1 MNDSLLRVSV
11 AGGPGTG
18 KLALLK
24 SLLPILSHE
33 FRVSEIYEFP
43 MTVCVDLNLKEM
55 LPEDKQYLREVLPDW
70 AESYSPDGILRPGR
84 QLCTKDGRRLG
95 NAFITRELEPIPTL
109 VLLAVWEVVTDAG
122 NVLKMTSEE
131 IRELF
136 YVGDYIAHLHTIPGL
151 RNVAHERES

>member
-1 MNDSLLRVSV
+1 MNDSLLRVAV
-11 AGGPGTG
+11 AGGPGSG
-18 KLALLK
+18 KLTLLRN
-24 SLLPILSHE
+24 LLPILSHE

-43 MTVCVDLNLKEM
+43 MTVCVDLTLKEL
-55 LPEDKQYLREVLPDW
+55 LPEDKQYLQQVLPDW
-70 AESYSPDGILRPGR
+70 AESYSPDGILCPGR

-95 NAFITRELEPIPTL
+95 NGFITRELEPIPTL

-136 YVGDYIAHLHTIPGL
+136 YVGDYIAHPHTIPGL
-151 RNVAHERES
+151 RNLPREPE

>member
-1 MNDSLLRVSV
+1 MKDLFLRVSV
-11 AGGPGTG
+11 AGGPGSG
-18 KLALLK
+18 KLTLLR
-24 SLLPILSHE
+24 SLVPILSHE

-43 MTVCVDLNLKEM
+43 MTVCVDLRLKER
-55 LPEDKQYLREVLPDW
+55 LPEDEEYLQQVLPDW
-70 AESYSPDGILRPGR
+70 AESYSPDGILCPGR

-109 VLLAVWEVVTDAG
+109 VLVAVWEIVTDAG
-122 NVLKMTSEE
+122 NVLKMTAQE

-151 RNVAHERES
+151 RNLIRESE

>member
-11 AGGPGTG
+11 AGGPGSG
-18 KLALLK
+18 KLTLLR

-33 FRVSEIYEFP
+33 FRVSEVYEFP
-43 MTVCVDLNLKEM
+43 MTVCVDLNPKVM
-55 LPEDKQYLREVLPDW
+55 LPEDKRYLQQVLPDW
-70 AESYSPDGILRPGR
+70 AESYSPDGILCPGR

-95 NAFITRELEPIPTL
+95 NAFITRELESIPTIVL
-109 VLLAVWEVVTDAG
+109 VTVWEVVTDAG
-122 NVLKMTSEE
+122 NVLKMTAQE

-151 RNVAHERES
+151 RNIKDE

>member
-11 AGGPGTG
+11 AGGPGSG
-18 KLALLK
+18 KLTLLR

-33 FRVSEIYEFP
+33 FRVSEVYEFP
-43 MTVCVDLNLKEM
+43 MTVCVDLTLKEM
-55 LPEDKQYLREVLPDW
+55 LPEDKEYLRQVLPDW
-70 AESYSPDGILRPGR
+70 AESYSPDGILCPGR

-109 VLLAVWEVVTDAG
+109 VLVAVWEVVTDAG
-122 NVLKMTSEE
+122 NVMKMTAQE

-136 YVGDYIAHLHTIPGL
+136 YVGDYIANLHTIPGL
-151 RNVAHERES
+151 RNLIREPE

>member
-11 AGGPGTG
+11 AGGPGSG
-18 KLALLK
+18 KLTLLR

-55 LPEDKQYLREVLPDW
+55 LPEDEEYLQQVLPDW

-95 NAFITRELEPIPTL
+95 NAFITREAGMVAAIISIPI
-109 VLLAVWEVVTDAG
+109 WEVVTDAG
-122 NVLKMTSEE
+122 NVMKMTAQE

-151 RNVAHERES
+151 RNLPKDE

>member
-11 AGGPGTG
+11 AGGPGSG
-18 KLALLK
+18 KLTLLR

-33 FRVSEIYEFP
+33 FRVSEVYEFP
-43 MTVCVDLNLKEM
+43 MTVCVDLNPKVM
-55 LPEDKQYLREVLPDW
+55 LPEDKEYLQQVLPDW
-70 AESYSPDGILRPGR
+70 AESYSPDGILCPGR

-109 VLLAVWEVVTDAG
+109 VLVAVWEVVTDAG
-122 NVLKMTSEE
+122 NVMKMTAQE

-136 YVGDYIAHLHTIPGL
+136 YVGDYIAHLHTISGL
-151 RNVAHERES
+151 RNLPKDE

>member
-1 MNDSLLRVSV
+1 MKSPMLRVSV
-11 AGGPGTG
+11 AGEHGSG
-18 KLALLK
+18 KLTLLH

-43 MTVCVDLNLKEM
+43 MTVCVDLHLKEM
-55 LPEDKQYLREVLPDW
+55 LPEDEEYLKQVLPDW
-70 AESYSPDGILRPGR
+70 AESYSPDGVLRPGR

-95 NAFITRELEPIPTL
+95 NAFITCEAGRVDAIISIPI
-109 VLLAVWEVVTDAG
+109 WEVVTDAG
-122 NVLKMTSEE
+122 NVLKMTPQE

-151 RNVAHERES
+151 RNLPQNE